1 MNFLSQLNSNDVMY
15 IVLTVIL
22 SVCTIYLIRLNND
35 KKNTIYLMD
44 LVTTNGIL
52 NERKLTRFFT
62 WMVSTWGFIYLL
74 SDDKLTEW
82 YFIGYM
88 GAWVANALIGKTLAS
103 KDADEYEQRSE
114 QYRNDIDQD
123 QNNINK

>member
-1 MNFLSQLNSNDVMY
+1 MNFLSQLDSNDVMY
-15 IVLTVIL
+15 VILTVVI
-22 SVCTIYLIRLNND
+22 SVCTVYLIRLNND

-74 SDDKLTEW
+74 ADNKLTEW

-88 GAWVANALIGKTLAS
+88 GAWVANALIGKTLVTR
-103 KDADEYEQRSE
+103 DTEEYSQRAE
-114 QYRNDIDQD
+114 QYRNDIDSD
-123 QNNINK
+123 QTYNNK

>member
-15 IVLTVIL
+15 IILTVVISL
-22 SVCTIYLIRLNND
+22 CTIYLIRLNND
-35 KKNTIYLMD
+35 RKSMVYLID

-74 SDDKLTEW
+74 ADDKLTEW

-88 GAWVANALIGKTLAS
+88 GAWVANALIGKTLVQR
-103 KDADEYEQRSE
+103 DTDEYSQRAE
-114 QYRNDIDQD
+114 QYRNDID
-123 QNNINK
+123 NKE